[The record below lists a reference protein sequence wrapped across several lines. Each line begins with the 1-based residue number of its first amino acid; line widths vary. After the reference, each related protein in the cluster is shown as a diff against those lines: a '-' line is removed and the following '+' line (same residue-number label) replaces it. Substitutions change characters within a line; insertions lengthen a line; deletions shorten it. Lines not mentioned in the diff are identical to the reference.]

1 MSFWGLFKKRASV
14 PGFPLN
20 DLVWVTEEAKQ
31 QGFVNLLRQ
40 HPDAVVLVWFD
51 QTAETFQEILLREQ
65 LLEVSIQ
72 TARMTSSDEVE
83 GKTVI
88 FLEHYPLLSRE
99 ITLTKS
105 WKPAQALFLTAL
117 DEPLFSRFGGERLAA
132 LVQQLGLEE
141 AENLEHPMITKSIA
155 RAQHKLDEK
164 LKGGDILAESQEEW
178 FQKLEQRRG

>member
-72 TARMTSSDEVE
+72 TARMTSSEEVE

-178 FQKLEQRRG
+178 FQKLVQRHG

>member
-178 FQKLEQRRG
+178 FQKLVQRHG